1 MFFRFDVNCIGLWPN
16 NVPALTSNGSNGA
29 PPTTNHAKTKDGDK
43 QQQEFS
49 RKFVTYLDELWE
61 FIYQCK
67 SDRNVF
73 MLFAIVEY
81 TLQ

>member
-1 MFFRFDVNCIGLWPN
+1 MAGLWPN
-16 NVPALTSNGSNGA
+16 NVPALTSNGSSGA
-29 PPTTNHAKTKDGDK
+29 PPTSNHVKKDGDK
-43 QQQEFS
+43 QQQEFA

-73 MLFAIVEY
+73 MLITV
-81 TLQ
+81 